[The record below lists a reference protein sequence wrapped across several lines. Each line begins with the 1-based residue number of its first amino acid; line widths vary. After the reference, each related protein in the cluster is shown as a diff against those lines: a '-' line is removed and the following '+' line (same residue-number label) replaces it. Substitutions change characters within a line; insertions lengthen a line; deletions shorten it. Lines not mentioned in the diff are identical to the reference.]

1 MRSRSWHSCAVAIA
15 LLVIQVGVSTLG
27 TIGMCVDRPHTHG
40 GVPAPDCLMNHTQP
54 ASTTAE
60 ASHHDH
66 HQHQH
71 GNSTPADGARLG
83 CSCAADPLTLLTT
96 EIAVVPNHISIAL
109 PDIAALST
117 PVQLQSASD
126 VRITPLSPP
135 PRPSL
140 S

>member
-27 TIGMCVDRPHTHG
+27 TIGMCVDRPHMHG
-40 GVPAPDCLMNHTQP
+40 GVPAPDCLMKQP
-54 ASTTAE
+54 QPVSTTSEPSPRA
-60 ASHHDH
+60 HH
-66 HQHQH
+66 HQH
-71 GNSTPADGARLG
+71 GSNTPADGARLG
-83 CSCAADPLTLLTT
+83 CSCAADPLTLMTT